1 MPKIRQAVFALFAL
15 TLAAALLLSGRPAVA
30 APAPA
35 PQAAASCPVVVKNG
49 NFEAQSANW
58 TPIGAGGK
66 QLITDFN
73 SRAGN
78 YSADLGGINNTNHS
92 IRQTITLPK
101 RPVVLTFWWEQWTQ
115 ETAPTNLND
124 YLAVNL
130 LRADGS
136 LLTEVA
142 RLGVDPDRPPWEQ
155 ASFDI
160 STFAGQ
166 TVQLEFLARNDAT
179 NPTQFFVDD
188 VSIPGCRVYL
198 PLTRK

>member
-15 TLAAALLLSGRPAVA
+15 TLAASLLLSGRPVAA
-30 APAPA
+30 APATLEPL
-35 PQAAASCPVVVKNG
+35 ASCSVIVKNG

-58 TPIGAGGK
+58 TPTGAGGK
-66 QLITDFN
+66 PLVTDFN
-73 SRAGN
+73 PRAGD
-78 YSADLGGINNTNHS
+78 YSADLGGLNNTNHS
-92 IRQTITLPK
+92 IRQTVTLPK
-101 RPVVLTFWWEQWTQ
+101 SPVVLTFWWEQWTQ
-115 ETAPTNLND
+115 ETAPSNLND

-136 LLTEVA
+136 LLAEVA

-155 ASFDI
+155 VSFDI
-160 STFAGQ
+160 SAYAGQ
-166 TVQLEFLARNDAT
+166 TVQLEFLARNDST

-188 VSIPGCRVYL
+188 VTIPGCRVYL